1 MANVASKDILL
12 SVNVGTESAPEW
24 KKVGCST
31 ADGFS
36 GTTETVAIAT
46 KCNGGFVDNQ
56 PGDKSWS
63 FDNTSYVDK
72 DNASDFVTHDELFE
86 MWINDEVNQWKLESI
101 DAEYDYLRIG
111 NGFITDLG
119 DTSDQG
125 DYLQFSITITGSGE
139 ISNVETT

>member
-1 MANVASKDILL
+1 MANVVSKDILL
-12 SVNVGTESAPEW
+12 SVNVGTDILPEW

-31 ADGFS
+31 SDGFS

-72 DNASDFVTHDELFE
+72 DNATDFVTHDELFE
-86 MWINDEVNQWKLESI
+86 MWKNDEVNQWKLESI
-101 DAEYDYLRIG
+101 DADYDYLRIG

-139 ISNVETT
+139 IDNVETT